1 MRAARAAGAVV
12 SFDLNYRD
20 KLWRTHGGQ
29 ERARAVIGR
38 IVENVDV
45 LLGNEEDV
53 QQALGISGP
62 DLRAEGSVG
71 RRRLRRPD
79 GARARALSDSWP

>member
-1 MRAARAAGAVV
+1 M
-12 SFDLNYRD
+12 
-20 KLWRTHGGQ
+20 
-29 ERARAVIGR
+29 IGR

-62 DLRAEGSVG
+62 DLRAGG
-71 RRRLRRPD
+71 AWTLR
-79 GARARALSDSWP
+79 ASSA